1 MRAPIMSMSALA
13 LGYLSTIAASF
24 STMGS
29 TMGMPVRLADLSP
42 VEVSPQE
49 IVAHLERV
57 GQTALGEQSDITP
70 KDVIEIL
77 RLAA

>member
-1 MRAPIMSMSALA
+1 
-13 LGYLSTIAASF
+13 
-24 STMGS
+24 MGS

-49 IVAHLERV
+49 IVAHLERA